1 MDKNIKTINELIKR
15 KGFVKLVREK
25 RIKDNSKKCGA
36 QFGFFIFFEYF
47 NKTLKG
53 LKEEMQISG
62 KRVLDE
68 KVVKSFLNG
77 RDKKGEINY

>member
-1 MDKNIKTINELIKR
+1 
-15 KGFVKLVREK
+15 
-25 RIKDNSKKCGA
+25 
-36 QFGFFIFFEYF
+36 
-47 NKTLKG
+47 LKG

>member
-36 QFGFFIFFEYF
+36 
-47 NKTLKG
+47 
-53 LKEEMQISG
+53 
-62 KRVLDE
+62 
-68 KVVKSFLNG
+68 
-77 RDKKGEINY
+77 